1 MKAAPFDYVRAATV
15 EEALSAL
22 SGGARVL
29 AGGQSLVPLLNQRLV
44 RPTTVVD
51 VNRLDLDHLHESGS
65 DLVLGALVRH
75 RQVETS
81 PLVRRRAP
89 LLAEAMSH
97 VGHVSVRNLGTV
109 GGSAAHA
116 DPAAELPAVCV
127 ALDATFGVRGP
138 GGPREIPARDFFL
151 GPHRT
156 ALAPGELLV
165 EVRLPRPPPRS
176 RHAVVKLSRRHN
188 DLALVAVV
196 ACVTVRDGVVT
207 RARIAVAGAGP
218 TPVRAG
224 AAEALLVGRA
234 PGHHAVAEA
243 ADAAADATD
252 PPDDRHAP
260 AAYRREMA
268 AVLTRR
274 ALRGA
279 LGQVV
284 AP

>member
-15 EEALSAL
+15 EEAVGAL
-22 SGGARVL
+22 SGDGARAL
-29 AGGQSLVPLLNQRLV
+29 AGGQSLVPLLNLRLA

-51 VNRLDLDHLHESGS
+51 VNRLDLDHLRLSGT

-75 RQVETS
+75 RRVETS
-81 PLVRRRAP
+81 PLVRREVP

-97 VGHVSVRNLGTV
+97 VGHVAVRNRGTV

-116 DPAAELPAVCV
+116 DPAGELPAVCV
-127 ALDATFGVRGP
+127 ALDATLVARGP
-138 GGPREIPARDFFL
+138 AGPRAIAARDFFL

-165 EVRLPRPPPRS
+165 EVRLPVPPPGS
-176 RHAVVKLSRRHN
+176 GHAVAELCRRHN

-196 ACVTVRDGVVT
+196 ACVTVSEGTVT
-207 RARIAVAGAGP
+207 RARVAVAGAGP
-218 TPVRAG
+218 TPLRAT

-234 PGHHAVAEA
+234 PTADAIASA
-243 ADAAADATD
+243 ADAVADSTD
-252 PPDDRHAP
+252 PPDDLHAP
-260 AAYRREMA
+260 ATYRRDMA

-274 ALRGA
+274 ALRQA
-279 LGQVV
+279 V